1 MMPPPQQN
9 TVDMTDLRRL
19 GNRAGSRPATG
30 PQTFGPPSMF
40 STRGSNP
47 KRSFGPPGS
56 FLARGEDSGAS
67 SRTGTPPFAAAR
79 GADKKE
85 KEDKQDTM
93 HANAFR

>member
-1 MMPPPQQN
+1 MMPPAQQN

-19 GNRAGSRPATG
+19 GNRAGSRPAAN

-40 STRGSNP
+40 SQRGSNT
-47 KRSFGPPGS
+47 KRSMGPPGS
-56 FLARGEDSGAS
+56 MLSRGEDSGAS

-79 GADKKE
+79 GADKKDKEE
-85 KEDKQDTM
+85 KQGTT